1 MPSVPRQTHSSCPTS
16 AASSRTWRSLARRR
30 RPQGRHSST
39 RSAPIFDALLNLGLD
54 AGDNGAAAAAER
66 VAAGST
72 AAADIVQEFHA
83 RFEALARERALTA
96 PINELAER
104 VTTAILERVRR
115 H

>member
-1 MPSVPRQTHSSCPTS
+1 MQETTARLLLLS
-16 AASSRTWRSLARRR
+16 ALLREAQR
-30 RPQGRHSST
+30 RP
-39 RSAPIFDALLNLGLD
+39 
-54 AGDNGAAAAAER
+54 
-66 VAAGST
+66 
-72 AAADIVQEFHA
+72 DIVQEFHA